1 MATKTKAQARKI
13 RHYRVRKHVQGT
25 ADRPRVNVFKSN
37 QHFYAQIIDDATKTT
52 LASSSTQQLKLNGNN
67 IENAQKVAQDLASKA
82 SKAKIKA
89 VVFDRGGYL
98 YHGKIKAFADALR
111 ENGLEF

>member
-37 QHFYAQIIDDATKTT
+37 QHFYAQIVDDATKKT
-52 LASSSTQQLKLNGNN
+52 LVSSSTQQLKLNGNN
-67 IENAQKVAQDLASKA
+67 IENAQKVAKDLAKKA
-82 SKAKIKA
+82 SKAKITS
-89 VVFDRGGYL
+89 VVFDRGGYI
-98 YHGKIKAFADALR
+98 YHGKVKAFADALR

>member
-52 LASSSTQQLKLNGNN
+52 LVSSSTQQLKINGNN
-67 IENAQKVAQDLASKA
+67 IDNAKQVAKDLASKA
-82 SKAKIKA
+82 NKAKITS
-89 VVFDRGGYL
+89 VVFDRGGYI
-98 YHGKIKAFADALR
+98 YHGKVKAFADTLR
-111 ENGLEF
+111 ENGLKF